1 MFIVIES
8 TPDYLPDADEPAE
21 FEDYADA
28 VAYANELA
36 DELEEQG
43 YECDRSW
50 ASSGNYYAI
59 KCALPREDRVA
70 PDLGRFIAVER
81 DEEN

>member
-1 MFIVIES
+1 MDTERFIVIES
-8 TPDYLPDADEPAE
+8 TPGYMPDSEPAE
-21 FEDYADA
+21 FDTYADA
-28 VAYANELA
+28 VDYANQLA

-43 YECDRSW
+43 YTADRSW

-59 KCALPREDRVA
+59 KATRADTVA

-81 DEEN
+81 DEA

>member
-1 MFIVIES
+1 MYLVIEN
-8 TPDYLPDADEPAE
+8 TPGYLPDVEPAE

-43 YECDRSW
+43 YKADRSW
-50 ASSGNYYAI
+50 ASRDNSYAI
-59 KCALPREDRVA
+59 HAERSDTVA
-70 PDLGRFIAVER
+70 PDLGRNIEVVR
-81 DEEN
+81 DDNH